1 MAETNP
7 SLRVAVT
14 GGSGKVGRQAIKAL
28 RAAGHRPVNFDL
40 RPSPDGVRTVIA
52 DFADFGQAMGALTGV
67 DTQGDGPPDAVVHL
81 AGIPAPGLAPDHT
94 IFNNN
99 TLSTYNVFAA
109 CRRLGIKRVVWAS
122 SETVLGLPFDIPPD
136 FAPVDE
142 THPLRPAWSY
152 ALSKRLGE
160 TMADEFAR
168 WAPDVSITSLR
179 FSNVFAAEDYANLA
193 AIQARPD
200 ARRFNL
206 WGYVDARDCGEACRL
221 AVEAGVPGH
230 EALIIAA
237 ADVIGDAPSAE
248 LMARNFPGVPVRGPL
263 GPHQTLLSIDKA
275 ERLIGYKPRYSWR
288 DPQLA

>member
-1 MAETNP
+1 MSNDKV

-40 RPSPDGVRTVIA
+40 RPSPDGGRTVIA
-52 DFADFGQAMGALTGV
+52 DFADFGQAIGALAGI

-81 AGIPAPGLAPDHT
+81 AGIPAPGIAPDHT

-109 CRRLGIKRVVWAS
+109 CRRLEIPRVVWAS

-136 FAPVDE
+136 YAPIDE
-142 THPLRPAWSY
+142 RHPLRPAWSY

-168 WAPDVSITSLR
+168 WAPDISVRSLR
-179 FSNVFAAEDYANLA
+179 FSNVFAAEDYEKLA
-193 AIQARPD
+193 AIQANPGPRKM
-200 ARRFNL
+200 NL

-221 AVEAGVPGH
+221 AVETAQPGH
-230 EALIIAA
+230 EPMIIAA
-237 ADVIGDAPSAE
+237 ADTLMDIPSAE
-248 LMARNFPGVPVRGPL
+248 LMAKYFPEVPIKGKL
-263 GPHQTLLSIDKA
+263 KGNQTLLSVARA
-275 ERLIGYKPRYSWR
+275 ERVIGYKPKHSWR
-288 DPQLA
+288 NQRAG